1 MADTSHRTLR
11 VAAIYD
17 RAAGLGDVLV
27 SDVPAPTAAI
37 FTTERGR
44 WRASTRDQYLA
55 GLHSAGNDD
64 AWAVWMIIGLAALFT
79 ALALIN
85 TAAMATAERRGEL
98 ATIRLLGGT
107 TGHAIRMIVLEM
119 VPTVLV
125 ALGAGAAVVAV
136 SVYGIPEG
144 LTGVPL
150 AVPVPLVAGHHGRR
164 RRARP
169 AGRARRHP
177 HRAAHLAGRSDART
191 RD

>member
-1 MADTSHRTLR
+1 
-11 VAAIYD
+11 
-17 RAAGLGDVLV
+17 
-27 SDVPAPTAAI
+27 
-37 FTTERGR
+37 
-44 WRASTRDQYLA
+44 
-55 GLHSAGNDD
+55 
-64 AWAVWMIIGLAALFT
+64 MIIGLAALFT

-136 SVYGIPEG
+136 SVYGIPDG

-150 AVPVPLVAGHHGRR
+150 AIPVPLVAGITVGAAVLGLLAALVATRIALR
-164 RRARP
+164 TSP
-169 AGRARRHP
+169 AEAMREHTGNLKGQA
-177 HRAAHLAGRSDART
+177 L
-191 RD
+191 